1 MLSKSNP
8 LAGRDG
14 ASLPGHALR
23 HDLSLE
29 RQFSHVFR
37 KGAKKMWMGSVAQ
50 RVVRLASYPVF
61 VCVAD
66 RGHCLV
72 IYCSVLLKGSEESS
86 SHGRLF
92 NHAGQVIQSQSG

>member
-14 ASLPGHALR
+14 GSLPGHALR
-23 HDLSLE
+23 HDLSLG

-61 VCVAD
+61 VLCRRSWSLSGD
-66 RGHCLV
+66 
-72 IYCSVLLKGSEESS
+72 LLFSTVEGV
-86 SHGRLF
+86 RR
-92 NHAGQVIQSQSG
+92 V